1 MRKIVINLL
10 LILTASIFAQP
21 GKSRGPGGQYTDRME
36 MMRIWRMTEYLELN
50 EKQAEKL
57 FPSIRNHQSSM
68 QEIMAKEKEL
78 YTPLYEKAKN
88 NKNLTKAEVGI
99 LLEDL
104 AKLNNERAKLQI
116 DFVKRSGSF
125 LDPFQ
130 QVKLLRF
137 EPHMKEQ
144 ALKKMK
150 EEYMR
155 PMPRGKKNLKRKR

>member
-1 MRKIVINLL
+1 MRIIVINLL
-10 LILTASIFAQP
+10 LILTATIFAQP

-36 MMRIWRMTEYLELN
+36 MMRVWKMTEYLELN
-50 EKQAEKL
+50 EEQAEKL
-57 FPSIRNHQSSM
+57 FPSMRNHQSEM
-68 QEIMAKEKEL
+68 RKIMAKEKEL
-78 YTPLYEKAKN
+78 YTPFYEKAKK
-88 NKNLTKAEVGI
+88 NKNLTKIEVDN
-99 LLEDL
+99 LLKDL

-116 DFVKRSGSF
+116 DFVKKSGSF

-155 PMPRGKKNLKRKR
+155 PMPKGKKNLKRKR